1 MQTTLDIDESLLRQL
16 EQQARQQGQSLGALL
31 EQALRGF
38 VRAPLAQPPAAPQND
53 ASERLPDDDPFFSA
67 LEEVRA
73 LGRLPAS
80 HRQVNLQ

>member
-1 MQTTLDIDESLLRQL
+1 MQTTLDIDEALLRQL
-16 EQQARQQGQSLGALL
+16 EQQARQQGKSLGALV

-38 VRAPLAQPPAAPQND
+38 VRAPLAQPSAAPQND
-53 ASERLPDDDPFFSA
+53 ASEGLPDDDPFFSA

-80 HRQVNLQ
+80 HRQFNFQ

>member
-1 MQTTLDIDESLLRQL
+1 MQTMLDIDEALLRQL
-16 EQQARQQGQSLGALL
+16 EQQARQQGKSLDALL

-38 VRAPLAQPPAAPQND
+38 VRAPVAQASAAPQND
-53 ASERLPDDDPFFSA
+53 ASEALPDDDPFFSA

-80 HRQVNLQ
+80 HRPVNFR